1 MPCVVVESS
10 ATVPPSLQSAAS
22 SDTTWDTTYQD
33 EGPVESTNDDMNWDH
48 DSDELLAVPKLEPVE
63 DDCFRMDEVE
73 EAPRTSVPRSDRPS
87 PGQPKTKR
95 PRGRPRKHP
104 LNPQTINSKIAKGR
118 SKTGCITCRKRKKK
132 CDEAKPRC
140 LNCEKNAVVCE
151 GYHEKTLWKSGRE
164 KAEEER
170 QRKQSL
176 PQITLHPIFN
186 GVETPED
193 MIFFNHY
200 INHLSSVLTVE
211 GQHRN
216 AFKDM
221 LLQMAV
227 EHRGLMHSILSL
239 ASKHIDLDTPYGD
252 KLLSSNPK
260 VDRSSLMARSQFHH
274 DAAVRRLLAWGNQ
287 NEAAPEQ
294 KANLAPR
301 YGQMLCLM
309 AQAAAEG
316 SLTGAHRIHLLAYKN
331 LIQEN
336 PPPDKAFTT
345 FITEFFQYRVFADEL
360 ILYPD
365 LESKRLATEDWV
377 PWVEVE
383 PARLIGVGDGL
394 FHYLAKIT
402 TIRNEIR
409 ANIIA
414 KTEPVVSS
422 EALTKAAE
430 ISIGIHE
437 WAPTWPAGDNRDRV
451 SLLYKQMMWI
461 YLYRTIYPPLKT
473 SPPPFFTVPTIAETI
488 DPTMGV
494 GVGVGTS
501 AAFGSSVG
509 DGSRVMP
516 LSPASSQSC
525 SATRSPPPSGVLPP
539 TSDRRLSS
547 DSLLPTSPP
556 LTNGAPSSP
565 VVRYPPNYDARI
577 LSAVEESL
585 GILESFKPGD
595 PVQTLLLVP
604 CLVIGCASF
613 APEQQ
618 ERVRAAVRTVRGYTG
633 MRNCDRLAQ
642 FLDEI
647 WRLMSWAEWGYVWD
661 WQRVAVRMGLDFSCA

>member
-1 MPCVVVESS
+1 MPCVVVESG
-10 ATVPPSLQSAAS
+10 ATVPPSLRSAAS

-33 EGPVESTNDDMNWDH
+33 EGPVEGTNDDMNWDH
-48 DSDELLAVPKLEPVE
+48 GADERSTVPKVEPVE
-63 DDCFRMDEVE
+63 DDSFRMDEVQ
-73 EAPRTSVPRSDRPS
+73 EAPRTSVPRSDCPS
-87 PGQPKTKR
+87 SSQPKTKR

-104 LNPQTINSKIAKGR
+104 LNPQTVNSKIAKGR

-164 KAEEER
+164 KLEEER

-176 PQITLHPIFN
+176 PHITLHPIFN

-239 ASKHIDLDTPYGD
+239 ASKHIDFDTPYGS

-260 VDRSSLMARSQFHH
+260 VDRSSLVARSQYHH
-274 DAAVRRLLAWGNQ
+274 DAAVIRLLTWGTQ

-309 AQAAAEG
+309 LQTAAEG
-316 SLTGAHRIHLLAYKN
+316 SLGGAHRVHLLAYKN

-336 PPPDKAFTT
+336 PPPDPAFTT

-360 ILYPD
+360 IRYP
-365 LESKRLATEDWV
+365 EMEMKRLATEDWV
-377 PWVEVE
+377 PWERIE

-409 ANIIA
+409 ANMAA
-414 KTEPVVSS
+414 KVEPVVSS
-422 EALTKAAE
+422 EALTRAAE
-430 ISIGIHE
+430 ISVKIHE

-461 YLYRTIYPPLKT
+461 YLYRTIYPP
-473 SPPPFFTVPTIAETI
+473 SAPTVAETI
-488 DPTMGV
+488 NSAMGV
-494 GVGVGTS
+494 GAGVNAS
-501 AAFGSSVG
+501 AAFGTSVS
-509 DGSRVMP
+509 DGSRNLP
-516 LSPASSQSC
+516 LSPASSQPC
-525 SATRSPPPSGVLPP
+525 SATRSPPPSGALPP
-539 TSDRRLSS
+539 ISDRRPSS
-547 DSLLPTSPP
+547 GSLHATSSSV
-556 LTNGAPSSP
+556 TNGAPPPSA
-565 VVRYPPNYDARI
+565 VRYPPNYDARI
-577 LSAVEESL
+577 MSAVEESL
-585 GILESFKPGD
+585 GILESFKPSD

-613 APEQQ
+613 SSEQQ

-633 MRNCDRLAQ
+633 MRNCDRVAQ
-642 FLDEI
+642 VLEEV
-647 WRLMSWAEWGYVWD
+647 WRLMSWAEWGRVWD
-661 WQRVAVRMGLDFSCA
+661 WQGVAHKMELDFACA